1 MPAKKYIVELTP
13 EERQELK
20 QLTDKGTVKARTMKR
35 AQILLKADEGWKD
48 EAIMAAVDVSR
59 PMVERVRQRFVQ
71 EGLQRALRD
80 GPRPGAK
87 RKLDGRGEA
96 TLIALACSTP
106 PDDHEHWALRLL
118 ADQLVEIGVVASIS
132 HETVRR
138 VLKKRSET
146 VAEESLVHP
155 HRQCPVRRGDGAP
168 SGFV

>member
-13 EERQELK
+13 EERQELR

-71 EGLQRALRD
+71 EGLQRALTD

-96 TLIALACSTP
+96 KLIALACSTP
-106 PDDHEHWALRLL
+106 PDAQEHWALRLL
-118 ADQLVEIGVVASIS
+118 ADQLVELGVVTSIS

-138 VLKKRSET
+138 VLKKT
-146 VAEESLVHP
+146 L
-155 HRQCPVRRGDGAP
+155 
-168 SGFV
+168 

>member
-1 MPAKKYIVELTP
+1 M
-13 EERQELK
+13 R

-71 EGLQRALRD
+71 EGLQRALTD

-96 TLIALACSTP
+96 KLIALACSTP
-106 PDDHEHWALRLL
+106 PDAHEHWALRLL
-118 ADQLVEIGVVASIS
+118 ADQLVELGVVTSIS

-138 VLKKRSET
+138 VLKKT
-146 VAEESLVHP
+146 L
-155 HRQCPVRRGDGAP
+155 
-168 SGFV
+168 